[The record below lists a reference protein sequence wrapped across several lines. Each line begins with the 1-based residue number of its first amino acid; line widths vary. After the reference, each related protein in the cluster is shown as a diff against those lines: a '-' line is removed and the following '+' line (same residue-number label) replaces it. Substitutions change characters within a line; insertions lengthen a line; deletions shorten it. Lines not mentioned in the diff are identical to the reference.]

1 MKDPLSL
8 PGRRWLPLLSVASA
22 VTMMAAL
29 YAALLYAPTEQS
41 MGDVQRVFYFHL
53 ASAWVGFLAFFVA
66 FALGWRHLARPDW
79 RLDAWAAASVEIG
92 VLFCA
97 IVLLSGSLWARP
109 IWNTWWTWDPRLTTT
124 LVLWVYYAGVLA
136 LRGSVDEP
144 ETRAR
149 YTAVLSIIGFINV
162 PLVFMAIRW
171 WRTIHPVILDAR
183 GMHLEPAMLVALV
196 AALVAFTLLYATLC
210 LAQVRAAYLRQRV
223 EALQG
228 QMEDRLEKRMA
239 RRPGQGAA

>member
-1 MKDPLSL
+1 MIGTRHHRFQSL
-8 PGRRWLPLLSVASA
+8 LLLTAA
-22 VTMMAAL
+22 AFVTSL
-29 YAALLYAPTEQS
+29 FLIFVYVPTERT
-41 MGDVQRVFYFHL
+41 MGIVQRIFYFHL
-53 ASAWVGFLAFFVA
+53 PSAWVGFLAFLVA
-66 FALGWRHLARPDW
+66 CLSGVLYLAHRNQSVDW
-79 RLDAWAAASVEIG
+79 IASASMEIG
-92 VLFCA
+92 VIFSTIA
-97 IVLLSGSLWARP
+97 IVTGSIWARP
-109 IWNTWWTWDPRLTTT
+109 TWNTWWTWDPRLTTT
-124 LVLWVYYAGVLA
+124 LVMWIYYVAVLMFRQA
-136 LRGSVDEP
+136 VEGEER
-144 ETRAR
+144 RAR
-149 YTAVLSIIGFINV
+149 FTAVLSIIGFINV

-196 AALVAFTLLYATLC
+196 AALVAFTLLYVTLC

>member
-1 MKDPLSL
+1 MIRLCAL
-8 PGRRWLPLLSVASA
+8 AFAAASIIA
-22 VTMMAAL
+22 QYL
-29 YAALLYAPTEQS
+29 IWFHAPVEQS
-41 MGDVQRVFYFHL
+41 MGVVQKIFYTHMPL
-53 ASAWVGFLAFFVA
+53 AWWSTVSFFVNFVA
-66 FALGWRHLARPDW
+66 SILYLVKRRDAYSRLAG
-79 RLDAWAAASVEIG
+79 AAAELG
-92 VLFCA
+92 VLF
-97 IVLLSGSLWARP
+97 SGLALITGMCWARP
-109 IWNTWWTWDPRLTTT
+109 IWNVWWTWDPRLTTT